1 MMPHFL
7 NLAKRPIGASLLTI
21 FALTATPAC
30 ADLCDRKLELK
41 SPRMFGDDVKQ
52 AQVLLRQR
60 GEQINV
66 AEGVYGTGTA
76 AAVRR
81 FQRQWNLKVDGK
93 IGAVT
98 CRKLR
103 S

>member
-1 MMPHFL
+1 
-7 NLAKRPIGASLLTI
+7 
-21 FALTATPAC
+21 
-30 ADLCDRKLELK
+30 
-41 SPRMFGDDVKQ
+41 MFGDDVKR

-60 GEQINV
+60 GEQIDA
-66 AEGVYGTGTA
+66 AEGVYGTRTA